1 MFLAGFE
8 PVSSTL
14 SFCLYQLALNQYIQD
29 KMRDEMNSKSKEHGK
44 MSNDYLLDLHY
55 TDMVLAGEYYDLQVR
70 CTCKMKNGV
79 QYCHISY

>member
-1 MFLAGFE
+1 
-8 PVSSTL
+8 
-14 SFCLYQLALNQYIQD
+14 
-29 KMRDEMNSKSKEHGK
+29 MRDEMNSKSKEHGK